1 MLDIQCAHLLL
12 KSTYPCFTLHTIIAL
27 QHLNV
32 WGLAHFYIKNRLVLT
47 PVGLSTLYYSNLIFN
62 ASANKCGKSVL
73 LCRPANRSAWGPN
86 AYNGTS
92 VPVCSVLVP
101 LPNALPIPKTLFA
114 L

>member
-1 MLDIQCAHLLL
+1 LFYLI
-12 KSTYPCFTLHTIIAL
+12 SFFSSRRRHTRSKRDWSSDVCSSDL
-27 QHLNV
+27 
-32 WGLAHFYIKNRLVLT
+32 KNRLVIT

-92 VPVCSVLVP
+92 VPVCSVLVHP
-101 LPNALPIPKTLFA
+101 TNARDRKSFV
-114 L
+114 